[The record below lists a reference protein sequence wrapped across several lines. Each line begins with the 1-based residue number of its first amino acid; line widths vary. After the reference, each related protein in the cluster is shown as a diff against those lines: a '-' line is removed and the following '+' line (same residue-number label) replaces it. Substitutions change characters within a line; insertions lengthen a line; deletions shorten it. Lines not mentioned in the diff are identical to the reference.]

1 MKTQWHG
8 RFEDLAMNLL
18 RETNLYPL
26 MPEILRPSSMEI
38 DVKSVAIKKGIKL
51 VEYDFG
57 DDISGVL
64 LYDGKEA
71 TIGYSRNNGSNR
83 QRFTIAHEL
92 GHYTLG
98 HQRKGVFVDTA
109 DKYFPPKFRNKD
121 SSTGDNLQEVEANAF
136 AAALLMPEKLVMEVI
151 DKIKLQH
158 LHLEEDYNLTDQLA
172 GFFSVS
178 PQAMLFRLNRLD
190 IFEDYGLNSIG

>member
-1 MKTQWHG
+1 MKSQWHEK
-8 RFEDLAMNLL
+8 FESLAMNLL
-18 RETNLYPL
+18 HETNLYPSV
-26 MPEILRPSSMEI
+26 PNVLRIGSMEI
-38 DVKSVAIKKGIKL
+38 DVKLLASKKGIKL

-57 DDISGVL
+57 EDISGVL

-71 TIGYSRNNGSNR
+71 TIGYSRNNGYNR

-92 GHYTLG
+92 GHFTLG
-98 HQRKGVFVDTA
+98 HQRKGVFVDTP

-121 SSTGDNLQEVEANAF
+121 SSTGENTQEIEANAF

-151 DKIKLQH
+151 DRIKLQH
-158 LHLEEDYNLTDQLA
+158 LHLEENYNLTDQLA
-172 GFFSVS
+172 GFFGVS

-190 IFEDYGLNSIG
+190 IFED